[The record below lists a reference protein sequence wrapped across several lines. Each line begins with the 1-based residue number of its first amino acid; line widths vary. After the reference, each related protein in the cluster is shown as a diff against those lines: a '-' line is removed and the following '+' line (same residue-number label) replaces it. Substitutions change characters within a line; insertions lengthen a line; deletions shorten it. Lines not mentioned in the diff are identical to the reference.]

1 MDYSNI
7 LKNEIHFAVF
17 VTIDENG
24 LPCTRVIDIMLADKT
39 GIYFLPFRFSVAI
52 AKLSKLDV
60 EIFIR
65 RYEGALVRILK
76 GNSLQSFSL
85 RLSAR
90 KHIKEQLF
98 SRLKIAALS

>member
-39 GIYFLPFRFSVAI
+39 GIYFLPFRFSVTI